1 MGKLKF
7 TDQTYLTIADLPGLI
22 EGAHQNK
29 GLGHKFLKHVERTK
43 ILLFLLDGS
52 LDPYDKRSP
61 LNDLMSLFSE
71 IELYNKNFAD
81 KPFLVALNKSDSQ
94 NESDNFKTN
103 LEMLRN
109 SEILRGKEVIPISGR
124 DGLGLE
130 ELTIKIR
137 EIAGDIAKKL

>member
-1 MGKLKF
+1 M
-7 TDQTYLTIADLPGLI
+7 I
-22 EGAHQNK
+22 EGAHNNK

-52 LDPYDKRSP
+52 LDPYEKRSP

-71 IELYNKNFAD
+71 IELYNKNFVD
-81 KPFLVALNKSDSQ
+81 KPFLVALNKSDSEK
-94 NESDNFKTN
+94 ESDNFKTN
-103 LEMLRN
+103 LEMLRK
-109 SEILRGKEVIPISGR
+109 SEILRGREVVPISGK
-124 DGLGLE
+124 DALGLE

>member
-94 NESDNFKTN
+94 NESENFKTN